1 VKRVK
6 RTNRGRNLRYRELL
20 DRIARTN
27 DTGLSDETVLAI
39 LNADRGA
46 WSEAMT
52 VEELFASMGLEM
64 PYAGMNGVDEVSP
77 PSERD

>member
-1 VKRVK
+1 VKIEKRVK
-6 RTNRGRNLRYRELL
+6 RANEDRQRRYRELL

-39 LNADRGA
+39 LNADRGS

-52 VEELFASMGLEM
+52 AEELLASMGLEM
-64 PYAGMNGVDEVSP
+64 P
-77 PSERD
+77 